1 MMRMMNL
8 EYLFCSM
15 FTYNYIY
22 ICIILYNCTY
32 IIIYITLYN
41 YVIICLVC
49 WTHGVPLI
57 FPTVKLSH
65 QRPQRPTFALLLGL
79 LQDFLTKHGAPR
91 FLKTLPA
98 IGRIRRF
105 LQSKLCSEI
114 IDMFNHVTHPFSAC
128 PAASP
133 YPTLPS
139 FRSNSAHRDSH
150 QASFVETSS
159 CNSCVMCSMTWV
171 QKRMMAKRIADR
183 KPFFP
188 ESVCCWYV
196 VRHRGLMTLG
206 KKTQWRR
213 WA

>member
-1 MMRMMNL
+1 MTVRD
-8 EYLFCSM
+8 Y
-15 FTYNYIY
+15 T
-22 ICIILYNCTY
+22 
-32 IIIYITLYN
+32 YN
-41 YVIICLVC
+41 YVIICLIC
-49 WTHGVPLI
+49 WTHGE
-57 FPTVKLSH
+57 TVSPKAPKADLCSSARAPPRLPH
-65 QRPQRPTFALLLGL
+65 KTR
-79 LQDFLTKHGAPR
+79 APR

-105 LQSKLCSEI
+105 LQSEHNFQSCDPSIFSMSSCITLSNPTIFSKKLGRLGGIEQ
-114 IDMFNHVTHPFSAC
+114 
-128 PAASP
+128 
-133 YPTLPS
+133 
-139 FRSNSAHRDSH
+139 RNSAHRDSH

-171 QKRMMAKRIADR
+171 QKRMMAKRIANR

-196 VRHRGLMTLG
+196 VRHRRLMTLG